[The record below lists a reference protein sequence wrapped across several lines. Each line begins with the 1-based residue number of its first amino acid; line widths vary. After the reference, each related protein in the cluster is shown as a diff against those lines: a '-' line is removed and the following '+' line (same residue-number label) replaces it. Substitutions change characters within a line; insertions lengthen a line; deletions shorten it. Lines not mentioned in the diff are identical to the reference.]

1 MDDALRLRH
10 RMIPYLHTMNWRA
23 SRTGLPLV
31 EPMYWGSPDIDAAYH
46 VPNEYMFGT
55 ELLAAPITEPMD
67 KSSRRGKAD
76 VWLPQG
82 DWFDFFTGRR
92 YSASSPNGRRMTV
105 WRPLDGIP
113 VFAKAG
119 GIVPMQP
126 LSEGD
131 SINSVDNPQH
141 LEIIVFPGADGDFT
155 LMEDSGHYS
164 RQITPATTA
173 ITYRWRKDG
182 ATSALTVS
190 PAQGDVHAL
199 PARRTWD
206 FLFRGITDSDISVQA
221 DGASVDSDRRYDAET
236 LTLQVTV
243 ADVSTRSEIRVTIGD
258 TTMAADPRHGRR
270 LRHPSACRNAI
281 SDQGTGLCR
290 HSGERHRRIGHDG
303 FTRARQRAGHGRL
316 LRFAYAERRPS
327 SADGGAAPILA
338 RMSPLPEYA
347 TGEATAARHRPMSRR
362 TPGRQHVEAR
372 RTRS

>member
-113 VFAKAG
+113 VSAKAG

-141 LEIIVFPGADGDFT
+141 SGDHRLPRSGRRLHADGGP
-155 LMEDSGHYS
+155 GHYS

-190 PAQGDVHAL
+190 PSPG
-199 PARRTWD
+199 RRSRSAGPENMD

-258 TTMAADPRHGRR
+258 TTMAPDPRMEDVFDI
-270 LRHPSACRNAI
+270 LRHAEMRYLTKE
-281 SDQGTGLCR
+281 Q
-290 HSGERHRRIGHDG
+290 
-303 FTRARQRAGHGRL
+303 
-316 LRFAYAERRPS
+316 AYAAIAENGIDALATMDS
-327 SADGGAAPILA
+327 LSTSAGRTWKIAPIRICRA
-338 RMSPLPEYA
+338 PSVKR
-347 TGEATAARHRPMSRR
+347 
-362 TPGRQHVEAR
+362 
-372 RTRS
+372 

>member
-1 MDDALRLRH
+1 MSAK
-10 RMIPYLHTMNWRA
+10 
-23 SRTGLPLV
+23 GC
-31 EPMYWGSPDIDAAYH
+31 SPDNAAAEGFFGRLKNELFYGRDWRGVGYEEFRERLAAYLTH
-46 VPNEYMFGT
+46 YNETRIKKSLDWMSPVQYRRSLGLAAWPSKKTSAPPMFGT

-258 TTMAADPRHGRR
+258 TTMAADPRMEDVFDI
-270 LRHPSACRNAI
+270 LRHAEMRYLTKEQAYAAIAENGIDALATMDSLEHVSGPDMEDCSDSHMPSAV
-281 SDQGTGLCR
+281 
-290 HSGERHRRIGHDG
+290 
-303 FTRARQRAGHGRL
+303 RQALTEVL
-316 LRFAYAERRPS
+316 LRS
-327 SADGGAAPILA
+327 
-338 RMSPLPEYA
+338 
-347 TGEATAARHRPMSRR
+347 
-362 TPGRQHVEAR
+362 
-372 RTRS
+372 

>member
-119 GIVPMQP
+119 ASCRCSPCPRGIHQLRRQP
-126 LSEGD
+126 AASGD
-131 SINSVDNPQH
+131 HRLPRSGRRLH
-141 LEIIVFPGADGDFT
+141 ADGGFGT
-155 LMEDSGHYS
+155 LLSADH
-164 RQITPATTA
+164 PATTA

-258 TTMAADPRHGRR
+258 TTMAPDPRMEDVFDI
-270 LRHPSACRNAI
+270 LRHAKCDI
-281 SDQGTGLCR
+281 
-290 HSGERHRRIGHDG
+290 
-303 FTRARQRAGHGRL
+303 
-316 LRFAYAERRPS
+316 
-327 SADGGAAPILA
+327 
-338 RMSPLPEYA
+338 
-347 TGEATAARHRPMSRR
+347 
-362 TPGRQHVEAR
+362 
-372 RTRS
+372 

>member
-1 MDDALRLRH
+1 
-10 RMIPYLHTMNWRA
+10 
-23 SRTGLPLV
+23 
-31 EPMYWGSPDIDAAYH
+31 
-46 VPNEYMFGT
+46 MFGT

-258 TTMAADPRHGRR
+258 TTMAADPRMEDVFDI
-270 LRHPSACRNAI
+270 LRHAEMRYLTKEQAYAAI
-281 SDQGTGLCR
+281 
-290 HSGERHRRIGHDG
+290 SGERHRRIGHDG

>member
-1 MDDALRLRH
+1 
-10 RMIPYLHTMNWRA
+10 
-23 SRTGLPLV
+23 
-31 EPMYWGSPDIDAAYH
+31 MYWGSPDIDAAYH

-164 RQITPATTA
+164 R
-173 ITYRWRKDG
+173 R
-182 ATSALTVS
+182 S
-190 PAQGDVHAL
+190 PRDHRDHLSMAQG
-199 PARRTWD
+199 RRHIRTH
-206 FLFRGITDSDISVQA
+206 GI
-221 DGASVDSDRRYDAET
+221 ASPGRR
-236 LTLQVTV
+236 
-243 ADVSTRSEIRVTIGD
+243 SRSAGPENMGFPV
-258 TTMAADPRHGRR
+258 PRHYRQRHIRTGRR
-270 LRHPSACRNAI
+270 RI
-281 SDQGTGLCR
+281 
-290 HSGERHRRIGHDG
+290 RRFG
-303 FTRARQRAGHGRL
+303 
-316 LRFAYAERRPS
+316 
-327 SADGGAAPILA
+327 
-338 RMSPLPEYA
+338 SP
-347 TGEATAARHRPMSRR
+347 
-362 TPGRQHVEAR
+362 V
-372 RTRS
+372 

>member
-1 MDDALRLRH
+1 
-10 RMIPYLHTMNWRA
+10 
-23 SRTGLPLV
+23 
-31 EPMYWGSPDIDAAYH
+31 MYWGSPDIDAAYH

-155 LMEDSGHYS
+155 LMEDS
-164 RQITPATTA
+164 
-173 ITYRWRKDG
+173 
-182 ATSALTVS
+182 

-258 TTMAADPRHGRR
+258 TTMAPDPRMEDVFDI
-270 LRHPSACRNAI
+270 LRHAEMRYLTKEQAYAAIAENGIDALATMDSLEHVSGPDMEDCSDSHMPSAV
-281 SDQGTGLCR
+281 
-290 HSGERHRRIGHDG
+290 
-303 FTRARQRAGHGRL
+303 RQALTEVL
-316 LRFAYAERRPS
+316 LRS
-327 SADGGAAPILA
+327 
-338 RMSPLPEYA
+338 
-347 TGEATAARHRPMSRR
+347 
-362 TPGRQHVEAR
+362 
-372 RTRS
+372 

>member
-1 MDDALRLRH
+1 
-10 RMIPYLHTMNWRA
+10 
-23 SRTGLPLV
+23 
-31 EPMYWGSPDIDAAYH
+31 
-46 VPNEYMFGT
+46 
-55 ELLAAPITEPMD
+55 
-67 KSSRRGKAD
+67 
-76 VWLPQG
+76 
-82 DWFDFFTGRR
+82 
-92 YSASSPNGRRMTV
+92 
-105 WRPLDGIP
+105 
-113 VFAKAG
+113 
-119 GIVPMQP
+119 
-126 LSEGD
+126 
-131 SINSVDNPQH
+131 
-141 LEIIVFPGADGDFT
+141 
-155 LMEDSGHYS
+155 MEDSGHYS

-258 TTMAADPRHGRR
+258 TTMAADPRMEDVFDI
-270 LRHPSACRNAI
+270 LRHAEMRYLTKEQAYAAI
-281 SDQGTGLCR
+281 AENGIDALATMDSLE
-290 HSGERHRRIGHDG
+290 HVSGPDME
-303 FTRARQRAGHGRL
+303 L